1 MQPDKIQRLQNKL
14 YKEAVDMQPDKIP
27 RELMCSFWLLR
38 QFKMHWNIWNAF
50 LSYEELL
57 NQWAKLL
64 GISYNLYILKPKY

>member
-38 QFKMHWNIWNAF
+38 QFKMQWNIWKAF
-50 LSYEELL
+50 LSYEEL
-57 NQWAKLL
+57 
-64 GISYNLYILKPKY
+64 